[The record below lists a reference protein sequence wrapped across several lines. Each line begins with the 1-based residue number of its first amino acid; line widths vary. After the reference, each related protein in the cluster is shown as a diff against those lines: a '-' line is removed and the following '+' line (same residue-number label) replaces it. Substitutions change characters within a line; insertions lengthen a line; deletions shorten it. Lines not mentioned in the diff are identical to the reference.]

1 MSKVFT
7 EGLGFLPTLTIGVR
21 KMKKFIAFAVV
32 ALLALSMCFAG
43 GEKEDSAAGSVV
55 KIGFIGPLTGDYAN
69 YGTLCRQAV
78 EMAIDEINAKGGVN
92 GVQIKL
98 FAEDSEGDS
107 QKALAA
113 MEKLSSSD
121 KVCAII
127 GPVLTGETFSVAER
141 AQAEGIVVITPS
153 ASHKDITNVGDYIFR
168 TTPSDGLQGEVAG
181 KYWADVL
188 GYTKLAVLYAKND
201 YSQGLY
207 ESMSE
212 AFEQEG
218 GKVVAAET
226 FMVGDKD
233 FKTQLTKLKNT
244 DAQAIYLPDYT
255 AEMAQI
261 LEQASQ
267 LGMDKPF
274 LSGDGFLSEE
284 IYSLAGQYT
293 DGVVYTASALVEE
306 SSRNKEFKDAYAA
319 MWGIGPD
326 SFATN
331 AYDATYILASVI
343 EKVGAGRA
351 AIKSGMEQVK
361 DFEGVNGIINFAS
374 NGDLVAYQGIYEV
387 HGTTPVYVG
396 AFTVEDGRLVKV
408 Q

>member
-1 MSKVFT
+1 
-7 EGLGFLPTLTIGVR
+7 
-21 KMKKFIAFAVV
+21 MKKIIAFAVV
-32 ALLALSMCFAG
+32 ALLAMSMCFAG
-43 GEKEDSAAGSVV
+43 GDKESSADGAVV

-92 GVQIKL
+92 GASIKL

-141 AQAEGIVVITPS
+141 AQAEGIMIITPS

-181 KYWADVL
+181 KYWSQVL

-212 AFEQEG
+212 AFTQDG
-218 GKVVAAET
+218 GQIVAAET

-261 LEQASQ
+261 LEQAAQ
-267 LGMDKPF
+267 LGIDKPF

-293 DGVVYTASALVEE
+293 DGVVYTASARVEE
-306 SSRNKEFKDAYAA
+306 SNKNKEFKDAYTAR
-319 MWGIGPD
+319 WGIGPD

-331 AYDATYILASVI
+331 AYDATYILVSVI
-343 EKVGAGRA
+343 EKVGTDRK
-351 AIKSGMEQVK
+351 AIKTGMEQVK
-361 DFEGVNGIINFAS
+361 DFEGVNGIINFAP

-387 HGTTPVYVG
+387 HGTTPEYLG
-396 AFTVEDGRLVKV
+396 AFAVEDGKLVQV

>member
-1 MSKVFT
+1 
-7 EGLGFLPTLTIGVR
+7 
-21 KMKKFIAFAVV
+21 MKKIIAFAVV
-32 ALLALSMCFAG
+32 ALLAMSMCFAG
-43 GEKEDSAAGSVV
+43 GDKESSADGAVV

-92 GVQIKL
+92 GASIKL

-141 AQAEGIVVITPS
+141 AQAEGIVIITPS

-181 KYWADVL
+181 KYWSQVL

-212 AFEQEG
+212 AFTQDG
-218 GKVVAAET
+218 GQIVAAET

-261 LEQASQ
+261 LEQAAQ
-267 LGMDKPF
+267 LGIDKPF

-293 DGVVYTASALVEE
+293 DGVVYTASARVEE
-306 SSRNKEFKDAYAA
+306 SNKNKEFKDAY
-319 MWGIGPD
+319 
-326 SFATN
+326 T
-331 AYDATYILASVI
+331 
-343 EKVGAGRA
+343 
-351 AIKSGMEQVK
+351 
-361 DFEGVNGIINFAS
+361 
-374 NGDLVAYQGIYEV
+374 
-387 HGTTPVYVG
+387 
-396 AFTVEDGRLVKV
+396 
-408 Q
+408 

>member
-1 MSKVFT
+1 
-7 EGLGFLPTLTIGVR
+7 
-21 KMKKFIAFAVV
+21 MKKIIAFAVV
-32 ALLALSMCFAG
+32 ALLAMSMCFAG
-43 GEKEDSAAGSVV
+43 GDKESSADGAVV

-92 GVQIKL
+92 GASIKL

-141 AQAEGIVVITPS
+141 AQAEGIVIITPS

-181 KYWADVL
+181 KYWSQVL

-212 AFEQEG
+212 AFTQDG
-218 GKVVAAET
+218 GQIVAAET

-261 LEQASQ
+261 LEQAAQ
-267 LGMDKPF
+267 LGIGKPF

-293 DGVVYTASALVEE
+293 DGVVYTASARVEE
-306 SSRNKEFKDAYAA
+306 SNKNKEFKDAYTAR
-319 MWGIGPD
+319 WGIGPD

-331 AYDATYILASVI
+331 AYDATYILVSVI
-343 EKVGAGRA
+343 EKVGTDRK
-351 AIKSGMEQVK
+351 AIKTGMEQVK
-361 DFEGVNGIINFAS
+361 DFEGVNGIINFAP

-387 HGTTPVYVG
+387 HGTTPEYLG
-396 AFTVEDGRLVKV
+396 AFAVEDGKLVKV

>member
-1 MSKVFT
+1 
-7 EGLGFLPTLTIGVR
+7 
-21 KMKKFIAFAVV
+21 MKKIIAFAVV
-32 ALLALSMCFAG
+32 ALLAMSMCFAG
-43 GEKEDSAAGSVV
+43 GDKESSADGAVV

-92 GVQIKL
+92 GASIKL

-141 AQAEGIVVITPS
+141 AQAEGIVIITPS

-181 KYWADVL
+181 KYWSQVL

-212 AFEQEG
+212 AFTQDG
-218 GKVVAAET
+218 GQIVAAET

-261 LEQASQ
+261 LEQAAQ
-267 LGMDKPF
+267 LGIDKPF
-274 LSGDGFLSEE
+274 ISGDGFLSEE

-293 DGVVYTASALVEE
+293 DGVVYTASARVEE
-306 SSRNKEFKDAYAA
+306 SNKNKEFKDAYTAR
-319 MWGIGPD
+319 WGIGPD

-331 AYDATYILASVI
+331 AYDATYILVSVI
-343 EKVGAGRA
+343 EKVGTDRK
-351 AIKSGMEQVK
+351 AIKTGMEQVK
-361 DFEGVNGIINFAS
+361 DFEGVNGIINFAP

-387 HGTTPVYVG
+387 HGTTPEYVG
-396 AFTVEDGRLVKV
+396 AFAVEDGKLVQV

>member
-1 MSKVFT
+1 
-7 EGLGFLPTLTIGVR
+7 
-21 KMKKFIAFAVV
+21 MKKIVAFAIV
-32 ALLALSMCFAG
+32 ALLAVTMCFAG
-43 GEKEDSAAGSVV
+43 GEKEDSASGSII

-78 EMAIDEINAKGGVN
+78 EMAIDEINANGGVN
-92 GVQIKL
+92 GSTIKL
-98 FAEDSEGDS
+98 YAVDSEGDS

-113 MEKLSSSD
+113 MEQLSSSD

-127 GPVLTGETFSVAER
+127 GPILTGETFSVAER
-141 AQAEGIVVITPS
+141 AQAEGIVIITPS

-181 KYWADVL
+181 KYWAQVL
-188 GYTKLAVLYAKND
+188 GYKRLAVLYAKND

-212 AFEQEG
+212 TFKAEG
-218 GKVVAAET
+218 GQIVATET

-233 FKTQLTKLKNT
+233 FRTQLTKLKGTN
-244 DAQAIYLPDYT
+244 AEAIYIPDYT

-261 LEQASQ
+261 LEQAAQ
-267 LGMDKPF
+267 LGIDKPF

-293 DGVVYTASALVEE
+293 NGVIYTASARIEE
-306 SSRNKEFKDAYAA
+306 SNKSKVFKEAYTAR
-319 MWGIGPD
+319 WGIGPD

-331 AYDATYILASVI
+331 AYDATYILVSVI
-343 EKVGAGRA
+343 GKVGTDRK
-351 AIKSGMEQVK
+351 AIKAGMEQVK

-374 NGDLVAYQGIYEV
+374 NGDLVAYQGIYKVENM
-387 HGTTPVYVG
+387 TPVYIG
-396 AFTVEDGRLVKV
+396 AYTVEDGKLIQV

>member
-1 MSKVFT
+1 
-7 EGLGFLPTLTIGVR
+7 
-21 KMKKFIAFAVV
+21 MKKIIAFAVV
-32 ALLALSMCFAG
+32 ALLAMSMCFAG
-43 GEKEDSAAGSVV
+43 GDKESSADGAVV

-92 GVQIKL
+92 GASIKL

-141 AQAEGIVVITPS
+141 AQAEGIVIITPS

-181 KYWADVL
+181 KYWSQVL

-212 AFEQEG
+212 AFTQDG
-218 GKVVAAET
+218 GQIVAAET
-226 FMVGDKD
+226 FMVGDRD

-261 LEQASQ
+261 LEQAAQ
-267 LGMDKPF
+267 LGIGKPF

-293 DGVVYTASALVEE
+293 DGVVYTASARVEE
-306 SSRNKEFKDAYAA
+306 SNKNKEFKDTYTAR
-319 MWGIGPD
+319 WGIGPD

-331 AYDATYILASVI
+331 AYDATYILVSVI
-343 EKVGAGRA
+343 EKVGTDRK
-351 AIKSGMEQVK
+351 AIKTGMEQVK
-361 DFEGVNGIINFAS
+361 DFEGVNGIINFAP

-387 HGTTPVYVG
+387 HGTTPEYLG
-396 AFTVEDGRLVKV
+396 AFAVEDGKLVQV

>member
-1 MSKVFT
+1 
-7 EGLGFLPTLTIGVR
+7 
-21 KMKKFIAFAVV
+21 MKKIIAFAVV
-32 ALLALSMCFAG
+32 ALLAMSMCFAG
-43 GEKEDSAAGSVV
+43 GDKESSADGAVV

-92 GVQIKL
+92 GAPIKL

-141 AQAEGIVVITPS
+141 AQAEGIVIITPS

-181 KYWADVL
+181 KYWSQVL

-212 AFEQEG
+212 AFTQDG
-218 GKVVAAET
+218 GQIVAAET

-261 LEQASQ
+261 LEQAAQ
-267 LGMDKPF
+267 LGIDKPF

-293 DGVVYTASALVEE
+293 DGVVYTASARVEE
-306 SSRNKEFKDAYAA
+306 SNKNKEFKDAYTAR
-319 MWGIGPD
+319 WGIGPD

-331 AYDATYILASVI
+331 AYDATYILVSVI
-343 EKVGAGRA
+343 EKVGTDRK
-351 AIKSGMEQVK
+351 AIKTGMEQVK
-361 DFEGVNGIINFAS
+361 DFEGVNGIINFAP

-387 HGTTPVYVG
+387 HGTTPEYLG
-396 AFTVEDGRLVKV
+396 AFAVEDGKLVQV

>member
-1 MSKVFT
+1 
-7 EGLGFLPTLTIGVR
+7 
-21 KMKKFIAFAVV
+21 MKKIIAFAVV
-32 ALLALSMCFAG
+32 ALLAMSMCFAG
-43 GEKEDSAAGSVV
+43 GDKESSADGAVV

-92 GVQIKL
+92 GASIKL

-141 AQAEGIVVITPS
+141 AQAECIVIITPS

-181 KYWADVL
+181 KYWSQVL

-212 AFEQEG
+212 AFMQDG
-218 GKVVAAET
+218 GQIVAAET

-261 LEQASQ
+261 LEQAAQ
-267 LGMDKPF
+267 LGIGKPF

-293 DGVVYTASALVEE
+293 DGVVYTASARVEE
-306 SSRNKEFKDAYAA
+306 SNKNKEFKDAYTAR
-319 MWGIGPD
+319 WGIGPD

-331 AYDATYILASVI
+331 AYDATYILVSVI
-343 EKVGAGRA
+343 EKVGTDRK
-351 AIKSGMEQVK
+351 AIKTGMEQVK
-361 DFEGVNGIINFAS
+361 DFEGVNGIINFAP

-387 HGTTPVYVG
+387 HGTTPEYLG
-396 AFTVEDGRLVKV
+396 AFAVEDGKLVQV

>member
-1 MSKVFT
+1 
-7 EGLGFLPTLTIGVR
+7 
-21 KMKKFIAFAVV
+21 MKKIIAFAVV
-32 ALLALSMCFAG
+32 ALLAMSMCFAG
-43 GEKEDSAAGSVV
+43 GDKESSADGAVV

-92 GVQIKL
+92 GASIKL

-141 AQAEGIVVITPS
+141 AQAEGIVIITPS

-181 KYWADVL
+181 KYWSQVL

-212 AFEQEG
+212 AFTQDG
-218 GKVVAAET
+218 GQIVAAET

-261 LEQASQ
+261 LEQAAQ
-267 LGMDKPF
+267 LGIDKPF
-274 LSGDGFLSEE
+274 ISGDGFLSEE

-293 DGVVYTASALVEE
+293 DGVVYTASARVEE
-306 SSRNKEFKDAYAA
+306 SNKNKEFKDAYTAR
-319 MWGIGPD
+319 WGIGPD

-331 AYDATYILASVI
+331 AYDATYILVSVI
-343 EKVGAGRA
+343 EKVGTDRK
-351 AIKSGMEQVK
+351 AIKTGMEQVK
-361 DFEGVNGIINFAS
+361 DFEGVNGIINFAP

-387 HGTTPVYVG
+387 HGTTPEYLG
-396 AFTVEDGRLVKV
+396 AFAVEDGKLVQV

>member
-1 MSKVFT
+1 
-7 EGLGFLPTLTIGVR
+7 
-21 KMKKFIAFAVV
+21 MKKIIAFAVV
-32 ALLALSMCFAG
+32 ALLAMSMCFAG
-43 GEKEDSAAGSVV
+43 GDKESSADGAVV

-92 GVQIKL
+92 GASIKL

-141 AQAEGIVVITPS
+141 AQAEGIVIITPS

-181 KYWADVL
+181 KYWSQVL

-212 AFEQEG
+212 AFTQDG
-218 GKVVAAET
+218 GKIVAAET

-261 LEQASQ
+261 LEQAAQ
-267 LGMDKPF
+267 LGIDKPF

-293 DGVVYTASALVEE
+293 DGVVYTASARVEE
-306 SSRNKEFKDAYAA
+306 SNKNKEFKDAYTAR
-319 MWGIGPD
+319 WGIGPD

-331 AYDATYILASVI
+331 AYDATYILVSVI
-343 EKVGAGRA
+343 EKVGTDRK
-351 AIKSGMEQVK
+351 AIKTGMEQVK
-361 DFEGVNGIINFAS
+361 DFEGVNGIINFAP

-387 HGTTPVYVG
+387 HGTTPEYLG
-396 AFTVEDGRLVKV
+396 AFAVEDGKLVKV

>member
-1 MSKVFT
+1 
-7 EGLGFLPTLTIGVR
+7 
-21 KMKKFIAFAVV
+21 MKKIIAFAVV
-32 ALLALSMCFAG
+32 ALFAMSMCFAG
-43 GEKEDSAAGSVV
+43 GDKESSADGAVV

-92 GVQIKL
+92 GASIKL

-141 AQAEGIVVITPS
+141 AQAEGIVIITPS

-181 KYWADVL
+181 KYWSQVL

-212 AFEQEG
+212 AFTQDG
-218 GKVVAAET
+218 GQIVAAET

-261 LEQASQ
+261 LEQAAQ
-267 LGMDKPF
+267 LGIDKPF

-293 DGVVYTASALVEE
+293 DGVVYTASARVEE
-306 SSRNKEFKDAYAA
+306 SNKNKEFKDAYTAR
-319 MWGIGPD
+319 WGIGPD

-331 AYDATYILASVI
+331 AYDATYILVSVI
-343 EKVGAGRA
+343 EKVGTDRK
-351 AIKSGMEQVK
+351 AIKTGMEQVK
-361 DFEGVNGIINFAS
+361 DFEGVNGIINFAP

-387 HGTTPVYVG
+387 HGTTPEYLG
-396 AFTVEDGRLVKV
+396 AFAVEDGKLVQV

>member
-1 MSKVFT
+1 
-7 EGLGFLPTLTIGVR
+7 
-21 KMKKFIAFAVV
+21 MKKIIAFAVV
-32 ALLALSMCFAG
+32 ALLAMSMCFAG
-43 GEKEDSAAGSVV
+43 GDKESSADGAVV

-92 GVQIKL
+92 GASIKL

-141 AQAEGIVVITPS
+141 AQAEGIVIITPS

-181 KYWADVL
+181 KYWSQVL

-212 AFEQEG
+212 AFTQDG
-218 GKVVAAET
+218 GQIVAAET

-261 LEQASQ
+261 LEQAAQ
-267 LGMDKPF
+267 LGIDKPF

-293 DGVVYTASALVEE
+293 DGVVYTASARVEE
-306 SSRNKEFKDAYAA
+306 SNKNKEFKDAYTAR
-319 MWGIGPD
+319 WGIGPD

-331 AYDATYILASVI
+331 AYDATYILVSVI
-343 EKVGAGRA
+343 EKVGTDRK
-351 AIKSGMEQVK
+351 AIKTGMEQVK
-361 DFEGVNGIINFAS
+361 DFEGVNGIINFAP

-387 HGTTPVYVG
+387 HGTTPEYLG
-396 AFTVEDGRLVKV
+396 AFAVDDGKLVQV

>member
-1 MSKVFT
+1 
-7 EGLGFLPTLTIGVR
+7 
-21 KMKKFIAFAVV
+21 MKKIIAFAVV
-32 ALLALSMCFAG
+32 ALLAMSMCFAG
-43 GEKEDSAAGSVV
+43 GDKESSADGAVV

-92 GVQIKL
+92 GASIKL

-141 AQAEGIVVITPS
+141 AQAEGIVIITPS

-181 KYWADVL
+181 KYWSQVL

-212 AFEQEG
+212 AFTQDG
-218 GKVVAAET
+218 GQIVAAET

-261 LEQASQ
+261 LEQAAQ
-267 LGMDKPF
+267 LGIDKPF

-293 DGVVYTASALVEE
+293 DGVVYTASARVEE
-306 SSRNKEFKDAYAA
+306 SNKNKEFKDAYTAR
-319 MWGIGPD
+319 WGIGPD

-331 AYDATYILASVI
+331 AYDATYILVSVI
-343 EKVGAGRA
+343 EKVGTDRK
-351 AIKSGMEQVK
+351 AIKTGMEQVK
-361 DFEGVNGIINFAS
+361 DFEGVNGIINFAP

-387 HGTTPVYVG
+387 HGTTPEYLG
-396 AFTVEDGRLVKV
+396 AFAVEDGKLV
-408 Q
+408 QIQ

>member
-7 EGLGFLPTLTIGVR
+7 EGLGSLPTLTIGVR

-127 GPVLTGETFSVAER
+127 GPILTGETFSVAER

-212 AFEQEG
+212 AFEQES

-319 MWGIGPD
+319 KWGIGPD

-343 EKVGAGRA
+343 EKVGTGRA

>member
-1 MSKVFT
+1 
-7 EGLGFLPTLTIGVR
+7 
-21 KMKKFIAFAVV
+21 MKKIIAFAVV
-32 ALLALSMCFAG
+32 ALLAMSMCFAG
-43 GEKEDSAAGSVV
+43 GDKESSADGAVV

-92 GVQIKL
+92 GASIKL

-141 AQAEGIVVITPS
+141 AQAEGIVIITPS

-181 KYWADVL
+181 KYWSQVL

-212 AFEQEG
+212 AFTQDG
-218 GKVVAAET
+218 GKIVAAET

-261 LEQASQ
+261 LEQAAQ
-267 LGMDKPF
+267 LGIDKPF

-293 DGVVYTASALVEE
+293 DGVVYTASARVEE
-306 SSRNKEFKDAYAA
+306 SNKNKEFKDAYTAR
-319 MWGIGPD
+319 WGIGPD

-331 AYDATYILASVI
+331 AYDATYILVSVI
-343 EKVGAGRA
+343 EKVGTDRK
-351 AIKSGMEQVK
+351 AIKTGMEQVK
-361 DFEGVNGIINFAS
+361 DFEGVNGIINFAP

-387 HGTTPVYVG
+387 HGTTPEYLG
-396 AFTVEDGRLVKV
+396 AFAVEDGKLVQV

>member
-1 MSKVFT
+1 
-7 EGLGFLPTLTIGVR
+7 
-21 KMKKFIAFAVV
+21 MKKIIAFAVV
-32 ALLALSMCFAG
+32 ALLAMSMCFAG
-43 GEKEDSAAGSVV
+43 GDKESSADGAVV

-92 GVQIKL
+92 GASIKL

-141 AQAEGIVVITPS
+141 AQAEGIVIITPS

-181 KYWADVL
+181 KYWSQVL

-212 AFEQEG
+212 AFTQDG
-218 GKVVAAET
+218 GQIVAAET

-261 LEQASQ
+261 LEQAAQ
-267 LGMDKPF
+267 LGIDKPF

-293 DGVVYTASALVEE
+293 DGVVYTASARVEE
-306 SSRNKEFKDAYAA
+306 SNKNKEFKDAYTAR
-319 MWGIGPD
+319 WGIGPD

-331 AYDATYILASVI
+331 AYDATYILVSVI
-343 EKVGAGRA
+343 EKVGTERK
-351 AIKSGMEQVK
+351 AIKTGMEQVK
-361 DFEGVNGIINFAS
+361 DFEGVNGIINFAP

-387 HGTTPVYVG
+387 HGTTPEYLG
-396 AFTVEDGRLVKV
+396 AFAVEDGKLVQV

>member
-1 MSKVFT
+1 
-7 EGLGFLPTLTIGVR
+7 
-21 KMKKFIAFAVV
+21 MKKIIAFAVV
-32 ALLALSMCFAG
+32 ALLAMSMCFAG
-43 GEKEDSAAGSVV
+43 GDKESSADGAVV

-92 GVQIKL
+92 GASIKL

-141 AQAEGIVVITPS
+141 AQAEGIVIITPS

-181 KYWADVL
+181 KYWSQVL

-212 AFEQEG
+212 AFTQDG
-218 GKVVAAET
+218 GQIVAAET

-244 DAQAIYLPDYT
+244 DAQVIYLPDYT

-261 LEQASQ
+261 LEQAAQ
-267 LGMDKPF
+267 LGIDKPF

-293 DGVVYTASALVEE
+293 DGVVYTASARVEE
-306 SSRNKEFKDAYAA
+306 SNKNKEFKDAYTAR
-319 MWGIGPD
+319 WGIGPD

-331 AYDATYILASVI
+331 AYDATYILVSVI
-343 EKVGAGRA
+343 EKVGTDRK
-351 AIKSGMEQVK
+351 AIKTGMEQVK
-361 DFEGVNGIINFAS
+361 DFEGVNGIINFAP

-387 HGTTPVYVG
+387 HGTTPEYLG
-396 AFTVEDGRLVKV
+396 AFAVEDGKLVQV

>member
-1 MSKVFT
+1 
-7 EGLGFLPTLTIGVR
+7 
-21 KMKKFIAFAVV
+21 MKKIIAFAVV
-32 ALLALSMCFAG
+32 ALLAMSMCFAG
-43 GEKEDSAAGSVV
+43 GDKESSADGAVV

-92 GVQIKL
+92 GASIKL

-127 GPVLTGETFSVAER
+127 GPVLTGETFSAAER
-141 AQAEGIVVITPS
+141 AQAEGIVIITPS

-181 KYWADVL
+181 KYWSQVL

-212 AFEQEG
+212 AFTQDG
-218 GKVVAAET
+218 GQIVAAET

-261 LEQASQ
+261 LEQAAQ
-267 LGMDKPF
+267 LGIDKPF

-293 DGVVYTASALVEE
+293 DGVVYTASARVEE
-306 SSRNKEFKDAYAA
+306 SNKNKEFKDAYTAR
-319 MWGIGPD
+319 WGIGPD

-331 AYDATYILASVI
+331 AYDATYILVSVI
-343 EKVGAGRA
+343 EKVGTDRK
-351 AIKSGMEQVK
+351 AIKTGMEQVK
-361 DFEGVNGIINFAS
+361 DFEGVNGIINFAP

-387 HGTTPVYVG
+387 HGTTPEYLG
-396 AFTVEDGRLVKV
+396 AFAVEDGKLVQV

>member
-1 MSKVFT
+1 
-7 EGLGFLPTLTIGVR
+7 
-21 KMKKFIAFAVV
+21 MKKIIAFAVV
-32 ALLALSMCFAG
+32 ALLAMSMCFAG
-43 GEKEDSAAGSVV
+43 GDKESSADGAVV

-92 GVQIKL
+92 GASIKL

-141 AQAEGIVVITPS
+141 AQAEGIVIITPS

-181 KYWADVL
+181 KYWSQVL

-201 YSQGLY
+201 YSQGLH

-212 AFEQEG
+212 AFTQDG
-218 GKVVAAET
+218 GQIVAAET

-261 LEQASQ
+261 LEQAAQ
-267 LGMDKPF
+267 LGIDKPF

-293 DGVVYTASALVEE
+293 DGVVYTASARVEE
-306 SSRNKEFKDAYAA
+306 SNKNKEFKDAYTAR
-319 MWGIGPD
+319 WGIGPD

-331 AYDATYILASVI
+331 AYDATYILVSVI
-343 EKVGAGRA
+343 EKVGTDRK
-351 AIKSGMEQVK
+351 AIKTGMEQVK
-361 DFEGVNGIINFAS
+361 DFEGVNGIINFAP

-387 HGTTPVYVG
+387 HGTTPEYLG
-396 AFTVEDGRLVKV
+396 AFAVEDGKLVQV

>member
-1 MSKVFT
+1 
-7 EGLGFLPTLTIGVR
+7 
-21 KMKKFIAFAVV
+21 MKKIIAFAVV
-32 ALLALSMCFAG
+32 ALLAMSMCFAG
-43 GEKEDSAAGSVV
+43 GDKESSADGAVV

-92 GVQIKL
+92 GASIKL

-141 AQAEGIVVITPS
+141 AQAEGIVIITPS

-181 KYWADVL
+181 KYWSQVL

-212 AFEQEG
+212 AFTQDG
-218 GKVVAAET
+218 GQIVAAET

-261 LEQASQ
+261 LEQAAQ
-267 LGMDKPF
+267 LGIDKPF

-293 DGVVYTASALVEE
+293 DGVVYTASAKVEE
-306 SSRNKEFKDAYAA
+306 SNKNKEFKDAYTAR
-319 MWGIGPD
+319 WGIGPD

-331 AYDATYILASVI
+331 AYDATYILVSVI
-343 EKVGAGRA
+343 EKVGTDRK
-351 AIKSGMEQVK
+351 AIKTGMEQVK
-361 DFEGVNGIINFAS
+361 DFEGVNGIINFAP

-387 HGTTPVYVG
+387 HGTTPEYLG
-396 AFTVEDGRLVKV
+396 AFAVEDGKLVQV